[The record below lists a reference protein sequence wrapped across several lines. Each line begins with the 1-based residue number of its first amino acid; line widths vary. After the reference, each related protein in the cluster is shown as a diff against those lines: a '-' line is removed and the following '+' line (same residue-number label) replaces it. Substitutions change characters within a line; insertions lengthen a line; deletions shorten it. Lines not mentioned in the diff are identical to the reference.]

1 MHYDFPGKPFRNI
14 ELSIVHP
21 RGGNNDVQ
29 FVNYDWNT
37 TCNREYKV
45 GRADYIFSHAQC
57 DQKIILTIIIPFN
70 QKRAYRETTR
80 RARNHPYYPFSPC
93 LEVQFRKK
101 NSQSL
106 QVRESFDF

>member
-45 GRADYIFSHAQC
+45 GRADYIFSHGQC
-57 DQKIILTIIIPFN
+57 DQKIILTIIIN
-70 QKRAYRETTR
+70 GKTNMVRYI
-80 RARNHPYYPFSPC
+80 HDK
-93 LEVQFRKK
+93 L
-101 NSQSL
+101 SL
-106 QVRESFDF
+106 T

>member
-45 GRADYIFSHAQC
+45 GRADYIFSHAQKTEK
-57 DQKIILTIIIPFN
+57 QPGGPGTTHTTHIPP
-70 QKRAYRETTR
+70 A
-80 RARNHPYYPFSPC
+80 
-93 LEVQFRKK
+93 
-101 NSQSL
+101 
-106 QVRESFDF
+106 

>member
-14 ELSIVHP
+14 ELSTVHP

-29 FVNYDWNT
+29 FVNSDRNT

-57 DQKIILTIIIPFN
+57 DQKYHIL
-70 QKRAYRETTR
+70 
-80 RARNHPYYPFSPC
+80 
-93 LEVQFRKK
+93 
-101 NSQSL
+101 
-106 QVRESFDF
+106 